1 MRARSGLGVLN
12 ALGTQA
18 FHMDNR
24 AEALLKG
31 GITQHMK
38 ETSWKGDMRRAKLS
52 QLIHIRFHLY
62 HMDINKIASG

>member
-24 AEALLKG
+24 AEALLKEG
-31 GITQHMK
+31 NYSAYEGNFM
-38 ETSWKGDMRRAKLS
+38 ER
-52 QLIHIRFHLY
+52 
-62 HMDINKIASG
+62 